1 MIIAEF
7 SVIPLGTETPG
18 VSKYIKKALEALEK
32 SGIKYYP
39 GAMST
44 VIEAKTLEELFKA
57 IQLAHEAVFQE
68 GAKRVVMN
76 IKIDDRRDKERTAK
90 EKLDSIL

>member
-7 SVIPLGTETPG
+7 SVIPLGTGTPG

-32 SGIKYYP
+32 SGIRYHP

-44 VIEAKTLEELFKA
+44 VIEARTLEELFKA
-57 IQLAHEAVFQE
+57 IQLAHEAVFRE
-68 GAKRVVMN
+68 GAKRVVTN